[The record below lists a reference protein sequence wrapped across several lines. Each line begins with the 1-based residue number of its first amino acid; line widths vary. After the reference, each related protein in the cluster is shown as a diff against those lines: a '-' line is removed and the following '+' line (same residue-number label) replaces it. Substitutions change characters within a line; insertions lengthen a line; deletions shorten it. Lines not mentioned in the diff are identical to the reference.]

1 MTSSKGFDKPVPQA
15 VRDAAKAAG
24 WTAAETAPP
33 RAMGLNVAQ
42 GQPPAPRRA
51 TGQSL
56 TAFTLQEVVDYGKP
70 QAASAAGVANKI
82 ASAARSGDIDE
93 VGKALTALVVGAQQ
107 YDPSKLGKGGF
118 LGLFRRKKRE
128 LESHFKSV
136 DQQVQTLAADV
147 QKHIGHF
154 QGRIGDLEALKKENE
169 TRHAELGDA
178 MARAN
183 ERIEWMKANPPQV
196 DPNDPMSASSLQT
209 WNDVIAY
216 AEKRVDDLHR
226 AQVLC
231 EMQAPQIAMMQQNAG
246 MLVMKFGEV
255 QTTTLPQLQ
264 MGFALYIA
272 NLEAERGAKMSK
284 DLDDMNNDLITRNS
298 AKLGMATVAV
308 RQQMARSSV
317 DLSTLQTVKDNLFNT
332 MDEVKRIQTDLAV
345 RLQNERPALEQ
356 ASQDLAARLSSGA

>member
-33 RAMGLNVAQ
+33 RAMGLDVAQ

-82 ASAARSGDIDE
+82 TSAARSGDIDE

-154 QGRIGDLEALKKENE
+154 QGRIGDLEALKKE
-169 TRHAELGDA
+169 
-178 MARAN
+178 
-183 ERIEWMKANPPQV
+183 K
-196 DPNDPMSASSLQT
+196 
-209 WNDVIAY
+209 Y
-216 AEKRVDDLHR
+216 K
-226 AQVLC
+226 VLTFTH
-231 EMQAPQIAMMQQNAG
+231 G
-246 MLVMKFGEV
+246 
-255 QTTTLPQLQ
+255 
-264 MGFALYIA
+264 
-272 NLEAERGAKMSK
+272 
-284 DLDDMNNDLITRNS
+284 
-298 AKLGMATVAV
+298 
-308 RQQMARSSV
+308 
-317 DLSTLQTVKDNLFNT
+317 
-332 MDEVKRIQTDLAV
+332 
-345 RLQNERPALEQ
+345 
-356 ASQDLAARLSSGA
+356 